1 MAAKLGARRGVNA
14 GRGPKNR
21 PPRPLLRPPAR
32 PGTVGL
38 RTIALSQMDGEL
50 AEMQRLARLG
60 SWQLDLGSDRMQ
72 WSEALFDIF
81 GLDHSETAPGFA
93 VLGTLL
99 DVDSVRRLDALV
111 AAAIVDGKPYEIE
124 LEIQH
129 RNGEPR
135 WIAVRG
141 EVVRSEWGQV
151 VGLRGTAL
159 DITERC
165 LVERA
170 LRLSE
175 ARFRAIFNS
184 TVQFIGVMWPDGT
197 VVDVNE
203 TALAFGG
210 LKSVDVIGV
219 PAWDTYWFDG
229 RPAVQEK
236 LRQAI
241 SRAARGELVRY
252 DEELRGADGG
262 LITIDFSI
270 KPVFDAS
277 GEVCLLIPEGR
288 DVTEER
294 RSSVALAESEDR
306 FRQAMRNAPIG
317 EALVSPEGRFLEVNE
332 ALCRMLGYTAR
343 ELRSRTFID
352 VTHPDDVSKDAA
364 KVRALLDG
372 ESNRYRIFKRYVRA
386 DGGIVDAQLDVILL
400 RNAVGDPL
408 HFISQVQDITQRKVL
423 EEEQKA
429 LNQRLT
435 SALDQINE
443 ANRHLEAR
451 ITEVTQLQE
460 QLRVQATHDG
470 LTGLYNRRHFDEV
483 LGREVAEANAQGY
496 ALSLIIADLDY
507 FKALNDEHGHQS
519 GDAMLQAWAELARQ
533 ETRDGDVLC
542 RYGGEEFAL
551 VLPRRPMADALLL
564 AERLRVGLSD
574 VSLISASSGMRF
586 GTTVSMGIACT
597 GTGDNSADAL
607 IRTADMALYQAK
619 KSGRNRVICQPMGAQ
634 AAGSQALRAGRGRRS
649 GGIAAQP
656 APVAS

>member
-1 MAAKLGARRGVNA
+1 MGTKRRLSS
-14 GRGPKNR
+14 GRGPKVR
-21 PPRPLLRPPAR
+21 SRHPLLRSSAR
-32 PGTVGL
+32 SNAPGAQ
-38 RTIALSQMDGEL
+38 TIALRQLDGEL

-60 SWQLDLGSDRMQ
+60 SWQLDLVSDRMQ
-72 WSEALFDIF
+72 WSEVLFDIF
-81 GLDHSETAPGFA
+81 GLDHDEVAPGFA

-99 DVDSVRRLDALV
+99 DADSLTRLDALV

-124 LEIQH
+124 LAIQH
-129 RNGEPR
+129 RTGEPR

-151 VGLRGTAL
+151 TGLRGTAL

-165 LVERA
+165 LIERA

-210 LKSVDVIGV
+210 LKSVDVIGL
-219 PAWDTYWFDG
+219 PAWETYWFDG

-241 SRAARGELVRY
+241 ACAARGELIRY
-252 DEELRGADGG
+252 DEELRGADGRF
-262 LITIDFSI
+262 ITIDFSI
-270 KPVFDAS
+270 KPVFDAN
-277 GEVCLLIPEGR
+277 GEVSLLIPEGR

-317 EALVSPEGRFLEVNE
+317 KALVSPGGRFLEVNE

-343 ELRSRTFID
+343 ELQSRTFID
-352 VTHPDDVSKDAA
+352 VTHPDDVAEDAA

-372 ESNRYRIFKRYVRA
+372 ESNRYRMFKRYIRA
-386 DGGIVDAQLDVILL
+386 DGGIVDAQLDVTLL
-400 RNAVGDPL
+400 RNAAGDPL
-408 HFISQVQDITQRKVL
+408 HFISQVQDITQRKAL

-429 LNQRLT
+429 LNRRLT
-435 SALDQINE
+435 SAFDQINE
-443 ANRHLEAR
+443 TNRHLEAR
-451 ITEVTQLQE
+451 IAEVTQLQE
-460 QLRVQATHDG
+460 QLRAQATQDG
-470 LTGLYNRRHFDEV
+470 LTGLYNRRHFDEA
-483 LGREVAEANAQGY
+483 LGREVAEADASGHE
-496 ALSLIIADLDY
+496 LSLIIADLDY
-507 FKALNDEHGHQS
+507 FKALNDEHGHQA
-519 GDAMLQAWAELARQ
+519 GDAMLQAWADLARQ
-533 ETRDGDVLC
+533 ETRDGDILC

-551 VLPRRPMADALLL
+551 VLPRCSMAEATLL
-564 AERLRVGLSD
+564 AERLRTKLAAM
-574 VSLISASSGMRF
+574 SLTSASSGLRF

-597 GTGDNSADAL
+597 GTDDNDANAL

-619 KSGRNRVICQPMGAQ
+619 KSGRNRVMCQPMGSDSPGFHAVRVESGRRAGDFTCQALQ
-634 AAGSQALRAGRGRRS
+634 AAN
-649 GGIAAQP
+649 
-656 APVAS
+656 